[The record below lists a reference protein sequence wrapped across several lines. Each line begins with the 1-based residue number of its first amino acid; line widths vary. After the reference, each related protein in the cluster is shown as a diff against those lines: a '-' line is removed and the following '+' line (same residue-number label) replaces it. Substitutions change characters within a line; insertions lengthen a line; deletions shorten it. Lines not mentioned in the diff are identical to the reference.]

1 MSQDRFRRMLD
12 GAAVWL
18 LKPPALL
25 VCVLAALAT
34 LVFDRLNGNWHSGP
48 LAGSGDI
55 GIWEY
60 LGYYVSRHIQFRPL
74 PYLEMSTD
82 DILFPYGGTNL
93 LQPWGLERDGFF
105 ALLFSLAGPGP
116 WLQIYYSLS
125 TFLTLVGVYW
135 LLRSDFGIARA
146 ALVGFLIT
154 FFNFYGSHE
163 YPSHLNIC
171 VAHWTVLSILA
182 DFVIVRR
189 VVLRQR
195 VPLRLVLARVALTAL
210 SMGQDLGYVA
220 GFGLTSLTVSTV
232 FLLAIGAVRIKR
244 RPTEFRS
251 ALRRSGALWAAEVRQ
266 YKVVLGVLVVVS
278 AAAGFLYVPLALQIA
293 SHAKAFDFSG
303 MRVGEWYA
311 SPWRLLLPY
320 FPHLN
325 PVVNPFRIVDMRAG
339 VGSGAVG
346 WTLLVLGVGGL
357 YCARRQ
363 WLMYAPVMLILLGCL
378 AYRPVGL
385 PILRIFPWFAF
396 ARVADRS
403 TMIYPV
409 LFAALALSFTR
420 AGLGLGPRRGR
431 ALGAAMFALGA
442 LEVHTSLSIPR
453 HSRMIRYPSNFFEYM
468 AIARQTPGEAI
479 LDWPFCV
486 TGGNGVGSAQ
496 GLCPY
501 YNENHLDLSYAP
513 YHRKK
518 LVGMYFGRLHPSQ
531 LLTVLRAHWDRMFA
545 PDDPDIFR
553 ARRQTRCFDDDEWRF
568 FTAFFVENDFAGLQ
582 IHASLLAPGCAEEFY
597 ARFGRPIAR
606 LSLPGGRELTFV
618 PKDSSL
624 RDRRDPALGNDVKLL
639 RTFHPGPS
647 ALDALEIT
655 DPAALEVDGLSVL
668 ERLGNEQW
676 RWGLGPTTRLAFA
689 LSDARPLTLRF
700 SFLAPDF
707 WPGVDRGQKV
717 EVVINGA
724 VIARFGD
731 AGPIEATWNSADI
744 PFQGQAGRNSV
755 EFRCAAWHEGELA
768 SGDRRPMSIRFARLR
783 VE

>member
-1 MSQDRFRRMLD
+1 MSQDRLRSTPD
-12 GAAVWL
+12 VVAAWL
-18 LKPPALL
+18 LNPPALL
-25 VCVLAALAT
+25 VCALAALAT
-34 LVFDRLNGNWHSGP
+34 LVFDRLNGNAHSGP

-60 LGYYVSRHIQFRPL
+60 IGYYASHHIRFRPL
-74 PYLEMSTD
+74 PYLVMSTD
-82 DILFPYGGTNL
+82 EVLFPYGGSNL
-93 LQPWGLERDGFF
+93 LQPWGFERDGFF
-105 ALLFSLAGPGP
+105 GLLFSLAGPGP
-116 WLQIYYSLS
+116 WLQIYYSFS
-125 TFLTLVGVYW
+125 TFLTIVGAYW

-146 ALVGFLIT
+146 ALVGVLVT

-189 VVLRQR
+189 VVLRHR
-195 VPLRLVLARVALTAL
+195 VPLRMVLARVALTAL

-220 GFGLTSLTVSTV
+220 GFGLMSLTVSTG
-232 FLLAIGAVRIKR
+232 FLFALGVARIKR
-244 RPTEFRS
+244 RPAEFRG
-251 ALRRSGALWAAEVRQ
+251 ALRRCRTLWAAEARQ
-266 YKVVLGVLVVVS
+266 HKVVTGVLIVVS
-278 AAAGFLYVPLALQIA
+278 AAAGFLYVPLALQVA
-293 SHAKAFDFSG
+293 FQARAFDFSG
-303 MRVGEWYA
+303 MKVGEWYA

-320 FPHLN
+320 FPFVN
-325 PVVNPFRIVDMRAG
+325 PVVSPFRIVDMRAG
-339 VGSGAVG
+339 VESGAIG

-363 WLMYAPVMLILLGCL
+363 WLMYAPVMLLLLACL

-385 PILRIFPWFAF
+385 PILKIFPWFAF

-409 LFAALALSFTR
+409 LFAALALSFTA

-431 ALGAAMFALGA
+431 ALGVTMFALGA
-442 LEVHTSLSIPR
+442 VEVHTSLSIPR
-453 HSRMIRYPSNFFEYM
+453 YSRMVGYSASFFEYM
-468 AIARQTPGEAI
+468 AVVRQTPGEAI
-479 LDWPFCV
+479 LDWPFCM

-513 YHRKK
+513 YHQKK

-531 LLTVLRAHWDRMFA
+531 LLPVLLAHWDRMFA

-553 ARRQTRCFDDDEWRF
+553 ARRQTRCFDDDEWQF
-568 FTAFFVENDFAGLQ
+568 FTEFFADNDFAGLQ
-582 IHASLLAPGCAEEFY
+582 LHASLLAPGCAEEFY
-597 ARFGRPIAR
+597 TRFGRPRAQ

-618 PKDSSL
+618 PKDGWL
-624 RDRRDPALGNDVKLL
+624 RGRWDPALGQNVKLVT
-639 RTFHPGPS
+639 TFHPGVS
-647 ALDALEIT
+647 ALDALEID
-655 DPAALEVDGLSVL
+655 DPAALEIDGLSVL
-668 ERLGNEQW
+668 EHLGNEQW
-676 RWGLGPTTRLAFA
+676 RWGLGATTRMAFA
-689 LSDARPLTLRF
+689 VSGEGPLTLRF

-707 WPGVDRGQKV
+707 WPGVHRRQTV

-724 VIARFGD
+724 VVARFGD
-731 AGPIEATWNSADI
+731 ARPIEATWNSADI

-755 EFRCAAWHEGELA
+755 EFRCAAWNENALA
-768 SGDRRPMSIRFARLR
+768 SGDPRPMSIRFARLR